1 MNATL
6 RDKYLHDGPASDYP
20 PYKWL
25 LTVTGQTHSS
35 FMAQLEKGNS
45 VLKEIESR
53 GLLAQCTESME
64 DGNIKRKL
72 EYKMRKL
79 AAGYKLLFFQEY
91 LISYSPHFVRTD
103 YWDDSPY
110 LPVGTLP
117 TLCRK
122 TALALVHPNEDR
134 FVSIRELI
142 HLMGLPAHF
151 EVLQSEFNAICQ
163 GVHCKTAQV
172 MMDKVTL

>member
-35 FMAQLEKGNS
+35 FMAQLEKGNF
-45 VLKEIESR
+45 VLKEIERR

-72 EYKMRKL
+72 EYKMGKL

-91 LISYSPHFVRTD
+91 LISYSPHLSGLTI
-103 YWDDSPY
+103 
-110 LPVGTLP
+110 GM
-117 TLCRK
+117 
-122 TALALVHPNEDR
+122 TALTFLWGH
-134 FVSIRELI
+134 S
-142 HLMGLPAHF
+142 LPYVEKQH
-151 EVLQSEFNAICQ
+151 
-163 GVHCKTAQV
+163 
-172 MMDKVTL
+172 